1 MISRGIMIHE
11 TENDIVGVGFVKPKP
26 GIFVDRVKQLMIIA
40 TTSEISVIGVVNGP
54 QGLNYVNS
62 FISTVTNGV
71 HMLQIVGTSQ
81 GRIFMLGN
89 DDNVWELDY
98 RVSRIFVLIT
108 KKLFLNSGIRHR
120 KLGLL
125 VNVTRN
131 CKHLA
136 VALVSSL
143 ENQVIQLFKSQ

>member
-1 MISRGIMIHE
+1 MIHE

-71 HMLQIVGTSQ
+71 HMLQIVGTNQ

-108 KKLFLNSGIRHR
+108 KKMFLNSGIRHR